1 MEANKMQYVQL
12 KESLKDFTVFSLN
25 DIRRIDNTFHR
36 RRLNEWQDKGYIKK
50 VVKGYYIFSDLELN
64 ENVLFE
70 IANRIYSPSYIS
82 FEMGLFYYH
91 LIPESVYGITSA
103 SSRRTYKFKTPIA
116 EFSYKTIKP
125 ELFFGYNI
133 IRYDNKYFKIAS
145 PEKAV
150 LDYFYINSHLKK
162 ESDFASLRINR
173 DMFSEQ
179 IKTKRLRAFLKKFGQ
194 KTLKNRMNS
203 FLEFLSAERR
213 V

>member
-1 MEANKMQYVQL
+1 MQYVQL

-116 EFSYKTIKP
+116 EFNYKTIKP
-125 ELFFGYNI
+125 ELFFGYDI

-162 ESDFASLRINR
+162 ESDFASLRINK

-179 IKTKRLRAFLKKFGQ
+179 IGTKRLHAFLKRFGQ

-213 V
+213 I